1 MLHLIKLELKK
12 WSKKSFVGGAL
23 MAHGI
28 MAVFLFFIYFVE
40 GGSSEEQI
48 FNNYTEM
55 LSVIDTIVRAT
66 FIIYSS
72 AMLSRLIISEFR
84 DKTMALLFAYPISRK
99 KLISAKLFMVF
110 IWTLAN
116 VIIGNLLLSTMFIAV
131 NSHFNYVADTLTY
144 EVLYEQGILM
154 LMNAVAAAGMSLLP
168 LIVGMRKKSV
178 PATITSSIFIVA
190 VVCSNNGGF
199 TLSSIIAIP
208 LSLAAAGLILTY
220 LSFRKIDY
228 LDVT

>member
-1 MLHLIKLELKK
+1 MLHLIKLEFKK
-12 WSKKSFVGGAL
+12 WSKRSFVGGAF

-28 MAVFLFFIYFVE
+28 MAAFLLLIYFTE
-40 GGSSEEQI
+40 GGMVEEQI
-48 FNNYTEM
+48 FVDHSDM

-72 AMLSRLIISEFR
+72 AILSRLIISEFR
-84 DKTMALLFAYPISRK
+84 DKTMALLFTYPISRT
-99 KLISAKLFMVF
+99 KLISAKLTMVF
-110 IWTLAN
+110 VWTLLN
-116 VIIGNLLLSTMFIAV
+116 VIIANVLLSTMFIV
-131 NSHFNYVADTLTY
+131 IDSQLNYIPGDLTSK
-144 EVLYEQGILM
+144 VLYEHAILA

-178 PATITSSIFIVA
+178 PATIMSSIFIVA
-190 VVCSNNGGF
+190 IVCSNNGGF

-228 LDVT
+228 VDVS